1 MKNLQVAVLGAE
13 EEIFSE
19 SALVQ
24 IAGRAGRSFEV
35 PYGEVIYFHYGKTEA
50 MVRAKK
56 HIQGMNKNAKEQGL
70 ID

>member
-1 MKNLQVAVLGAE
+1 
-13 EEIFSE
+13 IFSE

-24 IAGRAGRSFEV
+24 IAGRVGRSFEE

-50 MVRAKK
+50 MVRAKN
-56 HIQGMNKNAKEQGL
+56 HIRSMNKNAKEQGL

>member
-24 IAGRAGRSFEV
+24 IAGRVGRSFEE
-35 PYGEVIYFHYGKTEA
+35 PYGEVVYFHYGKTEA

-56 HIQGMNKNAKEQGL
+56 HIQSMNKMRKNKG
-70 ID
+70 